1 MTSRRTPL
9 YAEHL
14 ALGARMVD
22 FAGWEMPIQYA
33 GVIAEHQAVRS
44 KAGIFDL
51 SHMAQI
57 HVRGAGAAAALDAA
71 VVSQPSSLA
80 PGRAQYSIIV
90 DSAGMMIDDLVIYR
104 RAEDAFL
111 VVSNASNGE
120 HVVRE
125 LGARIGSAAAV
136 SDQSPDAA
144 LIAVQGPAAVA
155 ILTPYVQLADAKPLD
170 SLAGYASS
178 EAHLRIDERQVACM
192 IARTGYTGEDGF
204 EIYLAGV
211 DASATWR
218 ALLTVGA
225 SAGLQPIGL
234 GARDTLR
241 LEAGMPLFGNDL
253 RSDLTPY
260 DVGFGRVVRL
270 DKPGDFVG
278 ATALRARSS
287 ASPDVGRQLVA
298 LRVTGRGIARQ
309 GYAVLSESGESVG
322 TVTSGTHSPSL
333 GQPIALADVAAAA
346 GPWSVGRSVAVRVRE
361 ESVAAEVVALPFVPK
376 RSKRRG

>member
-1 MTSRRTPL
+1 MTGVQTC
-9 YAEHL
+9 
-14 ALGARMVD
+14 ALPISRMVD
-22 FAGWEMPIQYA
+22 FAGWEMPIQYT
-33 GVIAEHQAVRS
+33 GVIAEHQAVRT
-44 KAGIFDL
+44 KAGLFDL

-90 DSAGMMIDDLVIYR
+90 DSAGLMIDDLVIYR
-104 RAEDAFL
+104 RAEDVFL

-120 HVVRE
+120 HVARE
-125 LGARIGSAAAV
+125 LGARVGQSATV
-136 SDQSPDAA
+136 SDDSPDAA
-144 LIAVQGPAAVA
+144 LIAVQGPAAVT
-155 ILTPYVQLADAKPLD
+155 ILTPYVQLASEKPLD

-178 EAHLRIDERQVACM
+178 EAHLRTREREVACM
-192 IARTGYTGEDGF
+192 IGRTGYTGEDGF

-287 ASPDVGRQLVA
+287 ASPGVGRQLVA

-322 TVTSGTHSPSL
+322 RVTSGTQSPTL
-333 GQPIALADVAAAA
+333 GHPIALADVAAAA
-346 GPWSVGRSVAVRVRE
+346 GPWSVGRRVAVRVRE

-376 RSKRRG
+376 RSRRRG

>member
-120 HVVRE
+120 HVARE
-125 LGARIGSAAAV
+125 LGTRIGSAAAV

>member
-120 HVVRE
+120 HVARE

-309 GYAVLSESGESVG
+309 GYAVFSESGESVG

>member
-1 MTSRRTPL
+1 MSRRTPL

-22 FAGWEMPIQYA
+22 FAGWEMPIQYT
-33 GVIAEHQAVRS
+33 GVIAEHQAVRT
-44 KAGIFDL
+44 KAGLFDL

-90 DSAGMMIDDLVIYR
+90 DSAGLMIDDLVIYR
-104 RAEDAFL
+104 RAEDVFL

-120 HVVRE
+120 HVARE
-125 LGARIGSAAAV
+125 LGARVGQSATV
-136 SDQSPDAA
+136 SDDSPDAA
-144 LIAVQGPAAVA
+144 LIAVQGPAAVT
-155 ILTPYVQLADAKPLD
+155 ILTPYVQLASEKPLD

-178 EAHLRIDERQVACM
+178 EAHLRTREREVACM
-192 IARTGYTGEDGF
+192 IGRTGYTGEDGF

-211 DASATWR
+211 DASLVWR
-218 ALLTVGA
+218 ALLGNGA

-287 ASPDVGRQLVA
+287 ASPGVGRQLVA

-322 TVTSGTHSPSL
+322 RVTSGTQSPTL
-333 GQPIALADVAAAA
+333 GHPIALADVAAAA
-346 GPWSVGRSVAVRVRE
+346 GPWSVGRRVAVRVRE

-376 RSKRRG
+376 RSRRRG

>member
-57 HVRGAGAAAALDAA
+57 HVRGAAAAAALDAA

-120 HVVRE
+120 HVARE
-125 LGARIGSAAAV
+125 LGTRIGSAAAV

-225 SAGLQPIGL
+225 SSGLQPIGL

>member
-1 MTSRRTPL
+1 LTSRRTPL

-44 KAGIFDL
+44 KAGLFDL

-120 HVVRE
+120 HVARE
-125 LGARIGSAAAV
+125 LGTRIGSAAAV

>member
-1 MTSRRTPL
+1 LTSRRTPL

-57 HVRGAGAAAALDAA
+57 HVRGARAAAALDAA

>member
-1 MTSRRTPL
+1 
-9 YAEHL
+9 
-14 ALGARMVD
+14 MVD

-44 KAGIFDL
+44 KAGLFDL

-104 RAEDAFL
+104 RTEDAFL

-120 HVVRE
+120 HVARE
-125 LGARIGSAAAV
+125 LGTRIGSAAAV
-136 SDQSPDAA
+136 SDHSPDAA

-155 ILTPYVQLADAKPLD
+155 ILTPYVQLAGAKPLD

-178 EAHLRIDERQVACM
+178 EAHLRIGEREVACM

-218 ALLTVGA
+218 ALLTDGA

-278 ATALRARSS
+278 AIALRARSS

-361 ESVAAEVVALPFVPK
+361 ESVAAEVVALPFVSK

>member
-44 KAGIFDL
+44 KAGLFDL

-125 LGARIGSAAAV
+125 LGTRIGSAAAV
-136 SDQSPDAA
+136 SGRSPDAA
-144 LIAVQGPAAVA
+144 LIALQGPAAVA
-155 ILTPYVQLADAKPLD
+155 LLTPYVQLADAKPLD

-178 EAHLRIDERQVACM
+178 EAHLRIGEREVACM

-211 DASATWR
+211 DASAAWR
-218 ALLTVGA
+218 TLLTDGA

-270 DKPGDFVG
+270 DKPGEFVG

>member
-44 KAGIFDL
+44 KAGLFDL

-120 HVVRE
+120 HVARE
-125 LGARIGSAAAV
+125 LGTRIGSAAAV